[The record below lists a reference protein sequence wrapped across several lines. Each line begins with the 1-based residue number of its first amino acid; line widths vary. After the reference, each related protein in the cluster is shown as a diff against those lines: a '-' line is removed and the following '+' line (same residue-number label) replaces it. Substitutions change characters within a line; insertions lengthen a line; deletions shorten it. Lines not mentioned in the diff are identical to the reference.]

1 MDAATS
7 STPMARACKLGAME
21 WSLGSSWRNAV
32 AIAAAIG
39 LPVVATLVAS
49 GVDLGPFG
57 PPSLYLLA
65 VVLAAAIGGARSGLG
80 AAVVAFLGLNYYFTE
95 PHHTLRVDKGADAV
109 ALLVFLVVAV
119 VVGTLLAR
127 ALAERQRAERQE
139 AELRLINSIAT
150 RLLSTELSA
159 QALADLTAAVAERLR
174 LIACAVEVA
183 GDPSLSGGFGKPA
196 GGGPR
201 LVVPISTG
209 DATLGTVDVER
220 AAGAAAFT
228 VADRALL
235 QALAGL
241 IGLAIERRRLD
252 TEARAARTGAE
263 LSEIRAALFSSVTHD
278 LRTPLASIK
287 AGITSLMDESVRFD
301 PEERRD
307 LLTTV
312 LEETDRLNRLVDNLL
327 NLARARAGDITIE
340 KELSPFEDVV
350 ETVLARLR
358 RTLEPF
364 SVRTLIRG
372 DAPAVWIDPVQMD
385 QALTNIIENAVRYS
399 PQGGEIQVAV
409 TKRGPG
415 IQVRVADA
423 GPGVPEGERDQVF
436 EPFFRGSASTGRPGS
451 GLGLAIARAVVL
463 AHGGKIW
470 LEGAPGGGTAV
481 LIELPVGG
489 PSGRAAADLATTET
503 T

>member
-1 MDAATS
+1 VLKQ
-7 STPMARACKLGAME
+7 RN
-21 WSLGSSWRNAV
+21 SLLKTAGRRGTGTRSES
-32 AIAAAIG
+32 
-39 LPVVATLVAS
+39 
-49 GVDLGPFG
+49 
-57 PPSLYLLA
+57 
-65 VVLAAAIGGARSGLG
+65 VL
-80 AAVVAFLGLNYYFTE
+80 
-95 PHHTLRVDKGADAV
+95 
-109 ALLVFLVVAV
+109 
-119 VVGTLLAR
+119 GTL
-127 ALAERQRAERQE
+127 
-139 AELRLINSIAT
+139 
-150 RLLSTELSA
+150 
-159 QALADLTAAVAERLR
+159 
-174 LIACAVEVA
+174 EVW
-183 GDPSLSGGFGKPA
+183 
-196 GGGPR
+196 
-201 LVVPISTG
+201 
-209 DATLGTVDVER
+209 DAHL
-220 AAGAAAFT
+220 
-228 VADRALL
+228 
-235 QALAGL
+235 
-241 IGLAIERRRLD
+241 
-252 TEARAARTGAE
+252 ARTGAE

-307 LLTTV
+307 LLSTV

-327 NLARARAGDITIE
+327 NLARARAGDITID

-364 SVRTLIRG
+364 HVRTLIRA

-399 PQGGEIQVAV
+399 PPGGEIQVAV

-423 GPGVPEGERDQVF
+423 GPGVTEEERELVF
-436 EPFFRGSASTGRPGS
+436 EPFYRGSAAAGRPGS

-489 PSGRAAADLATTET
+489 PSERAVADLATTET

>member
-1 MDAATS
+1 
-7 STPMARACKLGAME
+7 
-21 WSLGSSWRNAV
+21 V

-39 LPVVATLVAS
+39 LPVAATLMAS
-49 GVDLGPFG
+49 GTDLGPFG

-65 VVLAAAIGGARSGLG
+65 VVLAAAFGGARSGL
-80 AAVVAFLGLNYYFTE
+80 AAAALSFLGLNYYFTE
-95 PHHTLRVDKGADAV
+95 PHHTLRVDKGADVV

-139 AELRLINSIAT
+139 AELRLINTIAT
-150 RLLSTELSA
+150 RLLSTELSTRA
-159 QALADLTAAVAERLR
+159 VVDLTAAVAERMR
-174 LIACAVEVA
+174 LSACAVEVA
-183 GDPSLSGGFGKPA
+183 GDPSLSGGTGRPA
-196 GGGPR
+196 GGGPA
-201 LVVPISTG
+201 LAVPISTA
-209 DATLGTVDVER
+209 DASLGTVQVER
-220 AAGAAAFT
+220 AAGATAFT

-252 TEARAARTGAE
+252 AEARDARSGAE

-287 AGITSLMDESVRFD
+287 AGITSLMDESVTFD

-307 LLTTV
+307 LLSTV

-340 KELSPFEDVV
+340 KELTPFEDVV
-350 ETVLARLR
+350 ETVIARLR

-364 SVRTLIRG
+364 RVRTVIRE

-399 PQGGEIQVAV
+399 PPGGEIQVAV
-409 TKRGPG
+409 TKLGPG

-423 GPGVPEGERDQVF
+423 GPGVTEEERELVF
-436 EPFFRGSASTGRPGS
+436 EPFYRGSAATGRPGS

-463 AHGGKIW
+463 AHGGRIR
-470 LEGAPGGGTAV
+470 LEDAPGGGAAV
-481 LIELPVGG
+481 LIEVPVGG
-489 PSGRAAADLATTET
+489 PSDRAVPGLATTTTET

>member
-1 MDAATS
+1 
-7 STPMARACKLGAME
+7 ME
-21 WSLGSSWRNAV
+21 WPAGSRSRDAV

-39 LPVVATLVAS
+39 LPVAATLVAS

-65 VVLAAAIGGARSGLG
+65 VVLAAAVGGNRSGL
-80 AAVVAFLGLNYYFTE
+80 ASAVLSFLGLNYFFTE

-139 AELRLINSIAT
+139 AELRLINTIAT
-150 RLLSTELSA
+150 RLLSIELSA
-159 QALADLTAAVAERLR
+159 RAVADLTTSVAERMR
-174 LIACAVEVA
+174 LSACSVEVA
-183 GDPSLSGGFGKPA
+183 GDPSLSGGTGRPA
-196 GGGPR
+196 GGGPA
-201 LVVPISTG
+201 LAVPISTG
-209 DATLGTVDVER
+209 DVSLGTVHVER
-220 AAGAAAFT
+220 DAGAAPFT

-241 IGLAIERRRLD
+241 IGLAIERRRFD
-252 TEARAARTGAE
+252 AEARDARSGAE

-307 LLTTV
+307 LLSTA

-327 NLARARAGDITIE
+327 NLARARAGDMTID
-340 KELSPFEDVV
+340 KELTPFEDVV

-364 SVRTLIRG
+364 RVRTLIRD

-399 PQGGEIQVAV
+399 PPGGEIQVAV
-409 TKRGPG
+409 TTLGPG

-423 GPGVPEGERDQVF
+423 GPGVTHEERESVF
-436 EPFFRGSASTGRPGS
+436 EPFYRGSAASGRPGS

-463 AHGGKIW
+463 AHGGRIR
-470 LEGAPGGGTAV
+470 LEDAPGGGAAV
-481 LIELPVGG
+481 VIELPVGG
-489 PSGRAAADLATTET
+489 PSGRAADLAATET